1 MSATLDKI
9 LILQKWLF
17 NELVR
22 SQKESISFVPE
33 IDSQEQTQII
43 STRSTDNSSVTSTS
57 EKSLSKEYIP
67 IEILLTDEVREMLRQ
82 VQVYNFPIFKFTE
95 ATQNR
100 PLVVMAHTLI
110 IQSGLAQ
117 RLQLPIQKL
126 MNFLFSVENGYRSE
140 LPCKRKASHF

>member
-1 MSATLDKI
+1 
-9 LILQKWLF
+9 
-17 NELVR
+17 
-22 SQKESISFVPE
+22 
-33 IDSQEQTQII
+33 
-43 STRSTDNSSVTSTS
+43 
-57 EKSLSKEYIP
+57 
-67 IEILLTDEVREMLRQ
+67 MLRQ

-140 LPCKRKASHF
+140 LPCKRKVSHF